1 MSTVADN
8 VSQMPEL
15 TDEAI
20 DEARAVLGRWFRR
33 SWNSLEITAE
43 AVANSARSLGDRNPL
58 YLDEKYAA
66 ASPYGGLIAP
76 PYFLAAIPPL
86 HAAPK
91 LRGIHWMYA
100 GSNWTFVEPLRVGDT
115 ITSHARLADLQIK
128 EGRVGG
134 RMVLQTGELLYVNQR
149 GDLVA
154 TGAPTVMRTVR
165 RRQDG
170 KGLSYDPRRPC
181 WDAEDLRVL
190 EEYQLSRTLR
200 GATVRRIG
208 EVTVGEQLPVLK
220 KGPFTAV
227 DFALSGFD
235 AQEGWYGFGQGA
247 HIYQFLHRR
256 RHPADAFKNP
266 DSGLDDKAYRGHW
279 EPYMAQQAGM
289 PGMYDMGHHR
299 GGLMAQAVT
308 DWAGDHAFVV
318 NCTSVISRPIV
329 VGDVLSTEGT
339 VDSVAPDGI
348 VHIALRGVI
357 QNGEVVCTGEA
368 TVALE
373 ASKAP
378 ASISI
383 AK

>member
-76 PYFLAAIPPL
+76 PYLLAAIPPL

-170 KGLSYDPRRPC
+170 KGLSYAPRRPC

-235 AQEGWYGFGQGA
+235 AQPPTRRDGRGQDRAGPFGRPGQHHQGR
-247 HIYQFLHRR
+247 YCR
-256 RHPADAFKNP
+256 
-266 DSGLDDKAYRGHW
+266 
-279 EPYMAQQAGM
+279 
-289 PGMYDMGHHR
+289 
-299 GGLMAQAVT
+299 
-308 DWAGDHAFVV
+308 
-318 NCTSVISRPIV
+318 
-329 VGDVLSTEGT
+329 
-339 VDSVAPDGI
+339 
-348 VHIALRGVI
+348 
-357 QNGEVVCTGEA
+357 
-368 TVALE
+368 
-373 ASKAP
+373 
-378 ASISI
+378 
-383 AK
+383 